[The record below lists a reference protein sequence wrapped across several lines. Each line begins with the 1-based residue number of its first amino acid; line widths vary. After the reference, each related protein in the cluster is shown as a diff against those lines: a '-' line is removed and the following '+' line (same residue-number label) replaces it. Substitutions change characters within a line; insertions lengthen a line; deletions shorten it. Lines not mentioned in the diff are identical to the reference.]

1 MPLRSSILASLLVL
15 AVALVASTTSTA
27 STTASP
33 GLVHRGSSTTIALGS
48 PPGYGLCQLTV
59 RYANGAVQDEGH
71 RGVVNHRATWVVKIP
86 TKAALG
92 VASWTAH
99 CGTTLRTGG
108 FVVVDTISK
117 TKTTA
122 PRVVVTKQGFSQRP
136 DANDPG
142 SAVSY
147 GLILRNTSASE
158 DAQNVYLIVDL
169 VDAAGHLLGTKTGT
183 IPLVQTGASFALGD
197 SLALRTQVGVVRL
210 ELTIRVGA
218 HQPRARTPMP
228 DFANVR
234 ILSNTGD
241 PGWVAEVDGEI
252 VNDTSKQ
259 TLENSML
266 SVVLLN
272 AAGNPI
278 GGGTGATFS
287 PIPSGS
293 RIVFLVQ
300 SGFSAVPLD
309 KAVTAAVSAEPS
321 YVAG

>member
-1 MPLRSSILASLLVL
+1 VPLRSSVFVTLL
-15 AVALVASTTSTA
+15 ALVASTSTAA
-27 STTASP
+27 STTTSP
-33 GLVHRGSSTTIALGS
+33 GLVHRGSNTTIALGAL
-48 PPGYGLCQLTV
+48 PGYGLCHLAV

-71 RGVVNHRATWVVKIP
+71 RGVVNHRATWVVKVP
-86 TKAALG
+86 SKAALG
-92 VASWTAH
+92 VASWTAD
-99 CGTTLRTGG
+99 CGSTLHKGS
-108 FVVVDTISK
+108 FVVVDTVSK
-117 TKTTA
+117 TKPTA

-147 GLILRNTSASE
+147 GLILRNTSTSE
-158 DAQNVYLIVDL
+158 DAQNVYLIVNL
-169 VDAAGHLLGTKTGT
+169 VDAAGQLLGTKTGT
-183 IPLVQTGASFALGD
+183 IPLVQAGASFALGD
-197 SLALRTQVGVVRL
+197 SIALRTQVGVVRL

-218 HQPRARTPMP
+218 HQPRSRTPMP

-234 ILSNTGD
+234 ILPSTGD

-259 TLENSML
+259 TLQSSML

-278 GGGTGATFS
+278 GGGTGATFA
-287 PIPSGS
+287 PLPSGS

-309 KAVTAAVSAEPS
+309 KAVTAVVSAEPT